1 MSRITRT
8 GAAFAAVGATAA
20 LALSACGTTNSTSS
34 SGPCT
39 SIAFLGAETGPNA
52 QLGLNMVGGIKLAL
66 SQYNAKHANAQIK
79 FQGFDS
85 QGDPKQ
91 APALATKI
99 VGDSSICGVV
109 GPGFSGE
116 SDATGK
122 TFFEAGYP
130 SISASATNVK
140 LTQNGWTTWHR
151 VIGNDAAQ
159 GAADAKYI
167 TTTLGAKK
175 VFVIDD
181 ASTYGKGLATVV
193 SGALGSAVTGTDEV
207 TTGQTDFSA
216 TVAKVKGANVD
227 ALFYGG
233 YYAES
238 GLLVKQLRAAGW
250 TGKFVSGDGSEDPA
264 FITTAGAA
272 AANGALLSAPAGPA
286 PASFAAE
293 YKAANGTAAGLYSTQ
308 AYDATNVFLAAL
320 EAGKTSRSDINTF
333 IGSYTG
339 TGVSGPIAFDSKGD
353 IKETT
358 IWMYTVKNGVLDVN
372 NPTPIH

>member
-20 LALSACGTTNSTSS
+20 LALSACGTTNSTTN

-66 SQYNAKHANAQIK
+66 SQYNAKHSSAQITLK
-79 FQGFDS
+79 DFDS
-85 QGDPKQ
+85 QGSPDK
-91 APALATKI
+91 APALASKI
-99 VGDSSICGVV
+99 VSDSSICGVV

-116 SDATGK
+116 SKATGA
-122 TFFEAGYP
+122 TFFQAGIP
-130 SISASATNVK
+130 SISASATNVA
-140 LTQNGWTTWHR
+140 LTTNGWTTWHR

-167 TTTLGAKK
+167 STTLGAKK

-181 ASTYGKGLATVV
+181 ASTYGKGLADVV
-193 SGALGSAVTGTDEV
+193 TSALGSAVAKTDEV
-207 TTGQTDFSA
+207 QTGQTDFSA

-264 FITTAGAA
+264 FVTTAGAA

-286 PASFAAE
+286 PASFNTE
-293 YKAANGTAAGLYSTQ
+293 YKSVVGSAAGLYSTQ
-308 AYDATNVFLAAL
+308 AYDATNVFLAAIG
-320 EAGKTSRSDINTF
+320 AGKNSHADINSF

-353 IKETT
+353 IKQST
-358 IWMYTVKNGVLDVN
+358 IWMYTVKNGALDVN
-372 NPTPIH
+372 NPTAIH

>member
-20 LALSACGTTNSTSS
+20 LALSACGTTNSSS
-34 SGPCT
+34 SSKPCT

-66 SQYNAKHANAQIK
+66 KKYNALHSSAQIT

-91 APALATKI
+91 APALASKI

-167 TTTLGAKK
+167 SSTLGAKK
-175 VFVIDD
+175 VFVID
-181 ASTYGKGLATVV
+181 
-193 SGALGSAVTGTDEV
+193 
-207 TTGQTDFSA
+207 
-216 TVAKVKGANVD
+216 
-227 ALFYGG
+227 
-233 YYAES
+233 
-238 GLLVKQLRAAGW
+238 
-250 TGKFVSGDGSEDPA
+250 
-264 FITTAGAA
+264 
-272 AANGALLSAPAGPA
+272 
-286 PASFAAE
+286 
-293 YKAANGTAAGLYSTQ
+293 
-308 AYDATNVFLAAL
+308 
-320 EAGKTSRSDINTF
+320 
-333 IGSYTG
+333 
-339 TGVSGPIAFDSKGD
+339 
-353 IKETT
+353 
-358 IWMYTVKNGVLDVN
+358 
-372 NPTPIH
+372 

>member
-1 MSRITRT
+1 
-8 GAAFAAVGATAA
+8 
-20 LALSACGTTNSTSS
+20 
-34 SGPCT
+34 
-39 SIAFLGAETGPNA
+39 
-52 QLGLNMVGGIKLAL
+52 MVGGIKLAL

-140 LTQNGWTTWHR
+140 LTTNGWTTWHR

>member
-34 SGPCT
+34 SAPCN

-66 SQYNAKHANAQIK
+66 KKYNALHSSAQVTLK
-79 FQGFDS
+79 DFDS

-99 VGDSSICGVV
+99 VGDSTICGVV

-116 SDATGK
+116 SQATGA
-122 TFFEAGYP
+122 TFFQAGYP
-130 SISASATNVK
+130 SISASATNVA
-140 LTQNGWTTWHR
+140 LTKNGWTTWHR

-159 GAADAKYI
+159 GAADAKYMLSTI
-167 TTTLGAKK
+167 GAKK

-193 SGALGSAVTGTDEV
+193 TGALGSAVAGTDEV
-207 TTGQTDFSA
+207 QTGQTDFSA

-227 ALFYGG
+227 SLFYGG

-286 PASFAAE
+286 PASFAAD

-320 EAGKTSRSDINTF
+320 GAGKTSRSDINAF

-339 TGVSGPIAFDSKGD
+339 TGISGPIAFDSNGD
-353 IKETT
+353 IKQTT